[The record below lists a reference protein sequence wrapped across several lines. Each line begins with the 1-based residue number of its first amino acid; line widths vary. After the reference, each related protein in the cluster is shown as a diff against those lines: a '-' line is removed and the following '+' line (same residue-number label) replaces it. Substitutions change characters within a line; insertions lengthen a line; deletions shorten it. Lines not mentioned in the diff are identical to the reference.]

1 MKHIYLYET
10 CKNVSSDQAF
20 SGTQM
25 AKMMEL
31 QMLFLLFS
39 FTRPQ
44 SLSLGDRELHQKPD
58 GKRLTLNDILNKEY

>member
-10 CKNVSSDQAF
+10 YKNVNSVQAF

-31 QMLFLLFS
+31 QMLFF
-39 FTRPQ
+39 FF
-44 SLSLGDRELHQKPD
+44 
-58 GKRLTLNDILNKEY
+58 